1 MKRLVGILAIT
12 LATTLP
18 APAAQP
24 ERDPQEL
31 AQVRQRLREVEDH
44 LFLTPE
50 QAEQVRPV
58 IAGML
63 LSMKD
68 VRDDYGVEDQSPR
81 SRRRMVREL
90 RAIRSHAD
98 ERLKL
103 FLSRAQIEELRSIR
117 KEWRDEF
124 RTEVTLAAR

>member
-1 MKRLVGILAIT
+1 M
-12 LATTLP
+12 
-18 APAAQP
+18 
-24 ERDPQEL
+24 
-31 AQVRQRLREVEDH
+31 
-44 LFLTPE
+44 
-50 QAEQVRPV
+50 

-68 VRDDYGVEDQSPR
+68 VRDDCGAEDQSRR

-103 FLSRAQIEELRSIR
+103 FLSRAQIEELKSIR

-124 RTEVTLAAR
+124 RAEVARAAR